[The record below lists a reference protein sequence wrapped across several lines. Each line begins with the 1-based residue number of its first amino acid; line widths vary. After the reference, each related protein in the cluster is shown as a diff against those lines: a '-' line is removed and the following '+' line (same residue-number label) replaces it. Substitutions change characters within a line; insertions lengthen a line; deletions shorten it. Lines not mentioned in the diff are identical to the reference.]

1 MSFSNDV
8 KNELSRLETNEVCC
22 DKAELLGVLR
32 MSGAIVIRGMNI
44 GIHFST
50 ENAALARRVLQILKN
65 NYQVQTEVVITRSR
79 RLKKN
84 NRYQVRV
91 LPAPQVNIAM
101 TELQL
106 LSIESDLKNPLLTK
120 QCCKRAFLRG
130 AFLGGGSISRPS
142 SDYHLEMVTG
152 NEDFA
157 RSIIKVMH
165 TFSMKAKLTD
175 RKNDYIVYLKDG
187 ESITNFL
194 RVIGAHN
201 SMMELENARVLKE
214 MRNMMKPDVIVHFPG
229 KRDII
234 IDSKVSLKA
243 YMAYLAAEDDA
254 MRAFHIKEHVAS
266 VRRHIDQLASK
277 RYDKYHINSLDY
289 VMLFIPNEPSYF
301 MAMEADNKLWNY
313 AYKKNIV
320 LISPSNLISTLFVV
334 NSLWTRERQQRD
346 VQKIVDTANAIY
358 DKFVNFTDNFTKID
372 VALKKADEA
381 YTEAFKQLTSGKGNI
396 TKRLNELKEQGLLT
410 TTKQIP
416 DGFLDGE

>member
-1 MSFSNDV
+1 MKGGGRLSFSNDV

-22 DKAELLGVLR
+22 DKAEVLGVLR

-91 LPAPQVNIAM
+91 LPAPQVSIAM
-101 TELQL
+101 NELQL
-106 LSIESDLKNPLLTK
+106 LSMESDLKNPLLNK

-201 SMMELENARVLKE
+201 SMMELENVRVLKE
-214 MRNMMKPDVIVHFPG
+214 MRNNVNRRVNCETANLG
-229 KRDII
+229 KVVKAAVRQVNCIKF
-234 IDSKVSLKA
+234 ID
-243 YMAYLAAEDDA
+243 
-254 MRAFHIKEHVAS
+254 EHMGLSELPQAL
-266 VRRHIDQLASK
+266 Q
-277 RYDKYHINSLDY
+277 
-289 VMLFIPNEPSYF
+289 
-301 MAMEADNKLWNY
+301 
-313 AYKKNIV
+313 
-320 LISPSNLISTLFVV
+320 
-334 NSLWTRERQQRD
+334 
-346 VQKIVDTANAIY
+346 DTARLRLEYPDA
-358 DKFVNFTDNFTKID
+358 
-372 VALKKADEA
+372 
-381 YTEAFKQLTSGKGNI
+381 S
-396 TKRLNELKEQGLLT
+396 LNELVEYSGGIGKSGINHRLKKLQEMTVGLGMEVE
-410 TTKQIP
+410 KA
-416 DGFLDGE
+416 

>member
-106 LSIESDLKNPLLTK
+106 LSMESDLKNPLLTK

-201 SMMELENARVLKE
+201 SMMEFEGVRVLKD
-214 MRNMMKPDVIVHFPG
+214 MRNNVN
-229 KRDII
+229 
-234 IDSKVSLKA
+234 
-243 YMAYLAAEDDA
+243 
-254 MRAFHIKEHVAS
+254 
-266 VRRHIDQLASK
+266 RR
-277 RYDKYHINSLDY
+277 
-289 VMLFIPNEPSYF
+289 
-301 MAMEADNKLWNY
+301 
-313 AYKKNIV
+313 
-320 LISPSNLISTLFVV
+320 V
-334 NSLWTRERQQRD
+334 NCE
-346 VQKIVDTANAIY
+346 TANLGKVVKAAVRQVNCI
-358 DKFVNFTDNFTKID
+358 KFID
-372 VALKKADEA
+372 EHMGLSELPEALQETAKLRLKYPEA
-381 YTEAFKQLTSGKGNI
+381 S
-396 TKRLNELKEQGLLT
+396 LNELVEYSGGIGKSGINHRLKKLQEMAIGLGMEVE
-410 TTKQIP
+410 K
-416 DGFLDGE
+416 D

>member
-1 MSFSNDV
+1 MKGGGRLSFSNDV

-22 DKAELLGVLR
+22 DKAEVLGVLR

-91 LPAPQVNIAM
+91 LPAPQVSIAM
-101 TELQL
+101 NELQL
-106 LSIESDLKNPLLTK
+106 LSMESDLKNPLLSK

-157 RSIIKVMH
+157 HSIIKVMH

-201 SMMELENARVLKE
+201 SMMELENVRVLKE
-214 MRNMMKPDVIVHFPG
+214 MRNNVNRRVNCETANLG
-229 KRDII
+229 KVVKAAVRQVNCIKF
-234 IDSKVSLKA
+234 ID
-243 YMAYLAAEDDA
+243 
-254 MRAFHIKEHVAS
+254 EHMGLSELPQAL
-266 VRRHIDQLASK
+266 Q
-277 RYDKYHINSLDY
+277 
-289 VMLFIPNEPSYF
+289 
-301 MAMEADNKLWNY
+301 
-313 AYKKNIV
+313 
-320 LISPSNLISTLFVV
+320 
-334 NSLWTRERQQRD
+334 
-346 VQKIVDTANAIY
+346 DTARLRLEYPDA
-358 DKFVNFTDNFTKID
+358 
-372 VALKKADEA
+372 
-381 YTEAFKQLTSGKGNI
+381 S
-396 TKRLNELKEQGLLT
+396 LNELVEYSGDIGKSGINHRLKKLQEMAVGLGMEVE
-410 TTKQIP
+410 K
-416 DGFLDGE
+416 G

>member
-1 MSFSNDV
+1 MKGGGRLSFSNDV

-22 DKAELLGVLR
+22 DKAEILGVLR

-91 LPAPQVNIAM
+91 LPAPQVSIAM
-101 TELQL
+101 NELQL
-106 LSIESDLKNPLLTK
+106 LSMESDLKNPLLNK

-157 RSIIKVMH
+157 HSIIKVMH

-201 SMMELENARVLKE
+201 SMMELENVRVLKE
-214 MRNMMKPDVIVHFPG
+214 MRNNVNRRVNCETANLG
-229 KRDII
+229 KVVKAAVRQVNCIKF
-234 IDSKVSLKA
+234 ID
-243 YMAYLAAEDDA
+243 
-254 MRAFHIKEHVAS
+254 EHMGLSELPQAL
-266 VRRHIDQLASK
+266 Q
-277 RYDKYHINSLDY
+277 
-289 VMLFIPNEPSYF
+289 
-301 MAMEADNKLWNY
+301 
-313 AYKKNIV
+313 
-320 LISPSNLISTLFVV
+320 
-334 NSLWTRERQQRD
+334 
-346 VQKIVDTANAIY
+346 DTARLRLEYPDA
-358 DKFVNFTDNFTKID
+358 
-372 VALKKADEA
+372 
-381 YTEAFKQLTSGKGNI
+381 S
-396 TKRLNELKEQGLLT
+396 LNELVEYSGGIGKSGINHRLKKLQEMAVGLGMEVE
-410 TTKQIP
+410 K
-416 DGFLDGE
+416 G

>member
-8 KNELSRLETNEVCC
+8 KNELSRLETNDVCC
-22 DKAELLGVLR
+22 DKAEVLGVLR

-91 LPAPQVNIAM
+91 LPAPQVSIAM
-101 TELQL
+101 NELQL
-106 LSIESDLKNPLLTK
+106 LSMESDLKNPLLSK

-157 RSIIKVMH
+157 HSIIKVMY

-201 SMMELENARVLKE
+201 SMMELENVRVLKE
-214 MRNMMKPDVIVHFPG
+214 MRNNVNRRVNCETANLG
-229 KRDII
+229 KVVKAAVRQVNCIKF
-234 IDSKVSLKA
+234 ID
-243 YMAYLAAEDDA
+243 
-254 MRAFHIKEHVAS
+254 EHMGLSELPQAL
-266 VRRHIDQLASK
+266 Q
-277 RYDKYHINSLDY
+277 
-289 VMLFIPNEPSYF
+289 
-301 MAMEADNKLWNY
+301 
-313 AYKKNIV
+313 
-320 LISPSNLISTLFVV
+320 
-334 NSLWTRERQQRD
+334 
-346 VQKIVDTANAIY
+346 DTARLRLEYPDA
-358 DKFVNFTDNFTKID
+358 
-372 VALKKADEA
+372 
-381 YTEAFKQLTSGKGNI
+381 S
-396 TKRLNELKEQGLLT
+396 LNELVEYSGGIGKSGINHRLKKLQEMAVGLGMEVE
-410 TTKQIP
+410 KA
-416 DGFLDGE
+416 

>member
-22 DKAELLGVLR
+22 DKAEVLGVLR
-32 MSGAIVIRGMNI
+32 MSGAIVILCMNI

-91 LPAPQVNIAM
+91 LPAPQVSIAM
-101 TELQL
+101 NELQL
-106 LSIESDLKNPLLTK
+106 LSMESDLKNPLLSK

-157 RSIIKVMH
+157 HSIIKVMH

-201 SMMELENARVLKE
+201 SMMELENVRVLKE
-214 MRNMMKPDVIVHFPG
+214 MRNNVNRRVNCETANLG
-229 KRDII
+229 KVVKAAVRQVNCIKF
-234 IDSKVSLKA
+234 ID
-243 YMAYLAAEDDA
+243 
-254 MRAFHIKEHVAS
+254 EHMGLSELPQAL
-266 VRRHIDQLASK
+266 Q
-277 RYDKYHINSLDY
+277 
-289 VMLFIPNEPSYF
+289 
-301 MAMEADNKLWNY
+301 
-313 AYKKNIV
+313 
-320 LISPSNLISTLFVV
+320 
-334 NSLWTRERQQRD
+334 
-346 VQKIVDTANAIY
+346 DTARLRLEYPDA
-358 DKFVNFTDNFTKID
+358 
-372 VALKKADEA
+372 
-381 YTEAFKQLTSGKGNI
+381 S
-396 TKRLNELKEQGLLT
+396 LNELVEYSGGIGKSGINHRLKKLQEMAVGLGMEVE
-410 TTKQIP
+410 KA
-416 DGFLDGE
+416 

>member
-22 DKAELLGVLR
+22 DKAEVLGVLR

-91 LPAPQVNIAM
+91 LPAPQVSIAM
-101 TELQL
+101 NELQL
-106 LSIESDLKNPLLTK
+106 LSMESDLKNPLLSK

-130 AFLGGGSISRPS
+130 AFLGGGSISRPY

-157 RSIIKVMH
+157 HSIIKVMH

-201 SMMELENARVLKE
+201 SMMELENVRVLKE
-214 MRNMMKPDVIVHFPG
+214 MRNNVNRRVNCETANLG
-229 KRDII
+229 KVVKAAVRQVNCIKF
-234 IDSKVSLKA
+234 ID
-243 YMAYLAAEDDA
+243 
-254 MRAFHIKEHVAS
+254 EHMGLSELPQAL
-266 VRRHIDQLASK
+266 Q
-277 RYDKYHINSLDY
+277 
-289 VMLFIPNEPSYF
+289 
-301 MAMEADNKLWNY
+301 
-313 AYKKNIV
+313 
-320 LISPSNLISTLFVV
+320 
-334 NSLWTRERQQRD
+334 
-346 VQKIVDTANAIY
+346 DTARLRLEYPDA
-358 DKFVNFTDNFTKID
+358 
-372 VALKKADEA
+372 
-381 YTEAFKQLTSGKGNI
+381 S
-396 TKRLNELKEQGLLT
+396 LNELVEYSGGIGKSGINHRLKKLQEMAVGLGMEVE
-410 TTKQIP
+410 KA
-416 DGFLDGE
+416 

>member
-106 LSIESDLKNPLLTK
+106 LSMESDLKNPLLTK

-165 TFSMKAKLTD
+165 TFSMKSKLTD

-201 SMMELENARVLKE
+201 SMMEFEGVRVLKE
-214 MRNMMKPDVIVHFPG
+214 MRNNVN
-229 KRDII
+229 
-234 IDSKVSLKA
+234 
-243 YMAYLAAEDDA
+243 
-254 MRAFHIKEHVAS
+254 
-266 VRRHIDQLASK
+266 RR
-277 RYDKYHINSLDY
+277 
-289 VMLFIPNEPSYF
+289 
-301 MAMEADNKLWNY
+301 
-313 AYKKNIV
+313 
-320 LISPSNLISTLFVV
+320 V
-334 NSLWTRERQQRD
+334 NCE
-346 VQKIVDTANAIY
+346 TANLGKVVKAAVRQVNCI
-358 DKFVNFTDNFTKID
+358 KFID
-372 VALKKADEA
+372 EHMGLSELPEALQETAKLRLKYPEA
-381 YTEAFKQLTSGKGNI
+381 S
-396 TKRLNELKEQGLLT
+396 LNELVEYSGGIGKSGINHRLKKLQEMAMGLGMEVE
-410 TTKQIP
+410 K
-416 DGFLDGE
+416 D

>member
-1 MSFSNDV
+1 MKGGGRLSFSNDV

-22 DKAELLGVLR
+22 DKAEVLGVLR

-84 NRYQVRV
+84 NRYQVRI
-91 LPAPQVNIAM
+91 LPAPQVSIAM
-101 TELQL
+101 NELQL
-106 LSIESDLKNPLLTK
+106 LSMESDLKNPLLNK

-157 RSIIKVMH
+157 HSIIKVMH

-201 SMMELENARVLKE
+201 SMMELENVRVLKE
-214 MRNMMKPDVIVHFPG
+214 MRNNVNRRVNCETANLG
-229 KRDII
+229 KVVKAAVRQVNCIKF
-234 IDSKVSLKA
+234 ID
-243 YMAYLAAEDDA
+243 
-254 MRAFHIKEHVAS
+254 EHMGLSELPQAL
-266 VRRHIDQLASK
+266 Q
-277 RYDKYHINSLDY
+277 
-289 VMLFIPNEPSYF
+289 
-301 MAMEADNKLWNY
+301 
-313 AYKKNIV
+313 
-320 LISPSNLISTLFVV
+320 
-334 NSLWTRERQQRD
+334 
-346 VQKIVDTANAIY
+346 DTARLRLEYPDA
-358 DKFVNFTDNFTKID
+358 
-372 VALKKADEA
+372 
-381 YTEAFKQLTSGKGNI
+381 S
-396 TKRLNELKEQGLLT
+396 LNELVEYSGGIGKSGINHRLKKLQEMAVGLGMEVE
-410 TTKQIP
+410 K
-416 DGFLDGE
+416 G

>member
-50 ENAALARRVLQILKN
+50 ENAALARRVLQILKS

-106 LSIESDLKNPLLTK
+106 LSMESDLKNPLLTK

-157 RSIIKVMH
+157 RTIIKVMH

-201 SMMELENARVLKE
+201 SMMEFEGVRVLKE
-214 MRNMMKPDVIVHFPG
+214 MRNNVN
-229 KRDII
+229 
-234 IDSKVSLKA
+234 
-243 YMAYLAAEDDA
+243 
-254 MRAFHIKEHVAS
+254 
-266 VRRHIDQLASK
+266 RR
-277 RYDKYHINSLDY
+277 
-289 VMLFIPNEPSYF
+289 
-301 MAMEADNKLWNY
+301 
-313 AYKKNIV
+313 
-320 LISPSNLISTLFVV
+320 V
-334 NSLWTRERQQRD
+334 NCE
-346 VQKIVDTANAIY
+346 TANLGKVVKAAVRQVNCI
-358 DKFVNFTDNFTKID
+358 KFID
-372 VALKKADEA
+372 EHMGLSELPQSLQETARLRLEYPDA
-381 YTEAFKQLTSGKGNI
+381 S
-396 TKRLNELKEQGLLT
+396 LNELVEYSGGIGKSGVNHRLKKLQEMAIGLGMEVE
-410 TTKQIP
+410 KA
-416 DGFLDGE
+416 

>member
-65 NYQVQTEVVITRSR
+65 NYQVQTEVVITRSS

-152 NEDFA
+152 NEDFE
-157 RSIIKVMH
+157 RIIIKVMH

-214 MRNMMKPDVIVHFPG
+214 MRNNVN
-229 KRDII
+229 
-234 IDSKVSLKA
+234 
-243 YMAYLAAEDDA
+243 
-254 MRAFHIKEHVAS
+254 
-266 VRRHIDQLASK
+266 RR
-277 RYDKYHINSLDY
+277 
-289 VMLFIPNEPSYF
+289 
-301 MAMEADNKLWNY
+301 
-313 AYKKNIV
+313 
-320 LISPSNLISTLFVV
+320 V
-334 NSLWTRERQQRD
+334 NCE
-346 VQKIVDTANAIY
+346 TANLGKVVKAAVRQVNCI
-358 DKFVNFTDNFTKID
+358 KFID
-372 VALKKADEA
+372 EHMGLSELPEALQQTALLRLEYPEA
-381 YTEAFKQLTSGKGNI
+381 S
-396 TKRLNELKEQGLLT
+396 LNELVEYSGGIGKSGINHRLKKLQEMAIGLGMEVE
-410 TTKQIP
+410 K
-416 DGFLDGE
+416 D

>member
-106 LSIESDLKNPLLTK
+106 LSMESDLKNPLLSK

-157 RSIIKVMH
+157 HSIIKVMH

-175 RKNDYIVYLKDG
+175 RKNDFIVYLKDG

-201 SMMELENARVLKE
+201 SMMEFEGVRVLKE
-214 MRNMMKPDVIVHFPG
+214 MRNNVN
-229 KRDII
+229 
-234 IDSKVSLKA
+234 
-243 YMAYLAAEDDA
+243 
-254 MRAFHIKEHVAS
+254 
-266 VRRHIDQLASK
+266 RR
-277 RYDKYHINSLDY
+277 
-289 VMLFIPNEPSYF
+289 
-301 MAMEADNKLWNY
+301 
-313 AYKKNIV
+313 
-320 LISPSNLISTLFVV
+320 V
-334 NSLWTRERQQRD
+334 NCE
-346 VQKIVDTANAIY
+346 TANLGKVVKAAVRQVNCI
-358 DKFVNFTDNFTKID
+358 KFID
-372 VALKKADEA
+372 EHMGLSELPEALQETARLRLEYPEA
-381 YTEAFKQLTSGKGNI
+381 S
-396 TKRLNELKEQGLLT
+396 LNELVEYSGGIGKSGINHRLKKLQEMAIGLGMEVEKE
-410 TTKQIP
+410 
-416 DGFLDGE
+416 

>member
-1 MSFSNDV
+1 
-8 KNELSRLETNEVCC
+8 VCC

-106 LSIESDLKNPLLTK
+106 LSMESDLKNPLLTK

-201 SMMELENARVLKE
+201 SMMEFEGVRVLKE
-214 MRNMMKPDVIVHFPG
+214 MRNNVN
-229 KRDII
+229 
-234 IDSKVSLKA
+234 
-243 YMAYLAAEDDA
+243 
-254 MRAFHIKEHVAS
+254 
-266 VRRHIDQLASK
+266 RR
-277 RYDKYHINSLDY
+277 
-289 VMLFIPNEPSYF
+289 
-301 MAMEADNKLWNY
+301 
-313 AYKKNIV
+313 
-320 LISPSNLISTLFVV
+320 V
-334 NSLWTRERQQRD
+334 NCE
-346 VQKIVDTANAIY
+346 TANLGKVVKAAVRQVNCI
-358 DKFVNFTDNFTKID
+358 KFID
-372 VALKKADEA
+372 EHMGLSELPEALQETAKLRLKYPEA
-381 YTEAFKQLTSGKGNI
+381 S
-396 TKRLNELKEQGLLT
+396 LNELVEYSGGIGKSGINHRLKKLQEMAIGLGMEVE
-410 TTKQIP
+410 K
-416 DGFLDGE
+416 D

>member
-1 MSFSNDV
+1 MKGGGRLSFSNDV

-22 DKAELLGVLR
+22 DKAEVLGVLR

-91 LPAPQVNIAM
+91 LPAPQVSVAM
-101 TELQL
+101 NELQL
-106 LSIESDLKNPLLTK
+106 LSMESDLKNPLLNK

-157 RSIIKVMH
+157 HSIIKVMH

-201 SMMELENARVLKE
+201 SMMELENVRVLKE
-214 MRNMMKPDVIVHFPG
+214 MRNNVNRRVNCETANLG
-229 KRDII
+229 KVVKAAVRQVNCIKF
-234 IDSKVSLKA
+234 ID
-243 YMAYLAAEDDA
+243 
-254 MRAFHIKEHVAS
+254 EHMGLSELPQAL
-266 VRRHIDQLASK
+266 Q
-277 RYDKYHINSLDY
+277 
-289 VMLFIPNEPSYF
+289 
-301 MAMEADNKLWNY
+301 
-313 AYKKNIV
+313 
-320 LISPSNLISTLFVV
+320 
-334 NSLWTRERQQRD
+334 
-346 VQKIVDTANAIY
+346 DTARLRLEYPDA
-358 DKFVNFTDNFTKID
+358 
-372 VALKKADEA
+372 
-381 YTEAFKQLTSGKGNI
+381 S
-396 TKRLNELKEQGLLT
+396 LNELVEYSGGIGKSGINHRLKKLQEMAVGLGMEVE
-410 TTKQIP
+410 K
-416 DGFLDGE
+416 G